1 MFKIDQDCATLLIVS
16 APTER
21 RIIDAALRLY
31 TEKGTT
37 ELTISELATEAN
49 VARGTLYRHVDSMDA
64 LFDHVVAH
72 FSADLHQ
79 RVADSFESIEDPAAR
94 LATGVRMWIRY
105 GHENPGM
112 GRFAVRFGQ
121 TAETLRAV
129 LAGPTMHDLETG
141 FGSGRF
147 PVDAALTPNI
157 ATLIIGATISAMWM
171 VLEGHQT
178 WREAGSA
185 TAELLLRALGID
197 PVEARDISRI
207 PLPNLRT
214 N

>member
-1 MFKIDQDCATLLIVS
+1 MMDGMTPAEQRIV
-16 APTER
+16 
-21 RIIDAALRLY
+21 DAALRLY
-31 TEKGTT
+31 TTKGTT

-49 VARGTLYRHVDSMDA
+49 VARGTLYRYVDSTEE
-64 LFDHVVAH
+64 LFDKVVAS

-79 RVADSFESIEDPAAR
+79 RVADSFEAIEDPATR

-105 GHENPGM
+105 AQENPEM

-129 LAGPTMHDLETG
+129 LTGPTMDDLENG
-141 FGSGRF
+141 FRSGRF
-147 PVDAALTPNI
+147 PVDEALAPNVAA
-157 ATLIIGATISAMWM
+157 LIIGTTISAMWM
-171 VLEGHQT
+171 VLDGRQA

-197 PVEARDISRI
+197 PAEARDISRT
-207 PLPNLRT
+207 PLPDLHSR
-214 N
+214 

>member
-1 MFKIDQDCATLLIVS
+1 MS
-16 APTER
+16 PTER
-21 RIIDAALRLY
+21 RIIEAALRLY

-37 ELTISELATEAN
+37 ELSISELAAEAD
-49 VARGTLYRHVDSMDA
+49 VARGTLYRYVDSMDA

-79 RVADSFESIEDPAAR
+79 RVSDSFDALDDPAAR

-105 GHENPGM
+105 AGENPDM

-121 TAETLRAV
+121 TAETLRGV
-129 LAGPTMHDLETG
+129 LAGPTMADLEAG
-141 FGSGRF
+141 FGTGRF
-147 PVDAALTPNI
+147 PVDAALAPNI
-157 ATLIIGATISAMWM
+157 ATLIIGATVSAMWM

-185 TAELLLRALGID
+185 TAELLLRALGLD
-197 PVEARDISRI
+197 PAEAREISRI
-207 PLPNLRT
+207 PMPNLRPT
-214 N
+214 